1 MPLTGGTFTGDVKFG
16 DNDNAIF
23 GDDGDLKIYH
33 SGTTSY
39 ISDVGNGVIKVTTDG
54 FRVRN
59 ALDNENMIKADQNG
73 AVELYYDNV
82 KKLETTSTGVTV
94 TGDILVSGGGTFTG
108 EVIFQKEIT
117 ETVFTITDGSSVDL
131 DPSNG
136 TIQTWILGAN
146 RTVSANNFSN
156 GQSLLLIV
164 TATATGYTLTWPN
177 TMKWVGGS
185 EPTLG
190 GADPTAIELFYVGST
205 LYGATV
211 GDLS

>member
-1 MPLTGGTFTGDVKFG
+1 MSTLKVDDIQSRQSTDDAISLASDSSVSLKHSASAKLT
-16 DNDNAIF
+16 
-23 GDDGDLKIYH
+23 
-33 SGTTSY
+33 
-39 ISDVGNGVIKVTTDG
+39 
-54 FRVRN
+54 
-59 ALDNENMIKADQNG
+59 
-73 AVELYYDNV
+73 
-82 KKLETTSTGVTV
+82 TTSTGVDI
-94 TGDILVSGGGTFTG
+94 TGTCAATTLSGALTASTGTFTG
-108 EVIFQKEIT
+108 EAVFQKEIT
-117 ETVFTITDGSSVDL
+117 ETVFTITDDSSVDL

-136 TIQTWILGAN
+136 TIQTWTLGAN
-146 RTVSANNFSN
+146 RTVTANNFSN

-205 LYGATV
+205 LYAATV